1 MPRTNSYHNIFN
13 IFVLLSPVFFRYA
26 PTLNV
31 NVVVLGQLFPRA
43 PLMNRRIRFALCPQ
57 GRNALSTH
65 GNVEMPFFGSSH
77 RFYYDVRHT
86 GRSVFVSRG
95 VDRECRERVSS
106 VQKG

>member
-1 MPRTNSYHNIFN
+1 MPRTNSYHN

-77 RFYYDVRHT
+77 RFDYDVRHA